1 MREEII
7 KIQYEEYHTVKYK
20 DSSPIDYTVPRTIP
34 TDSWLDDIFDNKRE
48 RPSDSSPSSKKPLF
62 LVDTIHS
69 KNEEVFV
76 ENYGNP
82 LAQVKKDYV
91 MAVVEK
97 DGDKISLKMFTGMK
111 MRTKGVKYFRVKKNV
126 DYITVNLKTGDVYT
140 GYLHNFQKKRK
151 ATKKINRNC
160 FFGDPLTLIKNKLRH
175 HLQLFGSEIND
186 KSVSLVVNEVVNKFI
201 DIIDGSR
208 YEGLNIDDRLFKFY
222 LDKRGI
228 KYPNNF
234 GSYKREL
241 IGPSIRKKLKKNGG
255 RLVDAFMEEKKLSGS
270 LLKKSLHECER
281 INLDLYCYAKKIFGI
296 DKLNQD
302 KGVVLQLLESIN
314 FVNSPQNGDLL
325 IELLSPCE
333 LDRYYQTFKEVFIY
347 GNIDT
352 YTLSDHVR
360 MYCELRRYGVDI
372 KWIADGSNK
381 EWFHQEHLDWTD
393 KLAYYRDGSYTRIYP
408 DVLHKLLSKDING
421 VGPMLLTTSEEYNE
435 ESSTQSNCVKS
446 YVSRP
451 ASIIVSLRNEEKER
465 ATIEY
470 QVKKFNDEVIIQR
483 VQSLGKRNTVL
494 DSKWDGILLSLDK
507 IMLSYIQDKNFD
519 LVKVIKENKM
529 GMRFESN
536 SMWNSWDSLVWEDKR
551 INQGYISLFD

>member
-7 KIQYEEYHTVKYK
+7 KIQCEEYHTVKYK
-20 DSSPIDYTVPRTIP
+20 DSSPIDYREQPINNEIGWWNDDTVNLSN
-34 TDSWLDDIFDNKRE
+34 D
-48 RPSDSSPSSKKPLF
+48 SKKHGTRPLF

-151 ATKKINRNC
+151 ATKQIRRNC
-160 FFGDPLTLIKNKLRH
+160 FIGDPLSLIKNKLRNN
-175 HLQLFGSEIND
+175 LQLFGVGIGD
-186 KSVSLVVNEVVNKFI
+186 KSVPTIVNEVINKFI
-201 DIIDGSR
+201 ELIDQGR
-208 YEGLNIDDRLFKFY
+208 YEGLGVDERLFKFY

-234 GSYKREL
+234 GTYKQHL

-255 RLVDAFMEEKKLSGS
+255 RLVDAFMEEQNLSGAI
-270 LLKKSLHECER
+270 LKKSLHECKN
-281 INLDLYCYAKKIFGI
+281 INLDVYSYAKKIFGV

-302 KGVVLQLLESIN
+302 KGVVLQLLDSIN
-314 FVNSPQNGDLL
+314 HVNSPQYGDSL
-325 IELLSPCE
+325 IELFCPSE

-360 MYCELRRYGVDI
+360 MYCDLRRYGVDI
-372 KWIADGSNK
+372 KWMADGSNK
-381 EWFHQEHLDWTD
+381 DVFHQEHLDWTD
-393 KLAYYRDGSYTRIYP
+393 KLAHYRDGVYTRIYP
-408 DVLHKLLSKDING
+408 EVLHQLLSKDING
-421 VGPMLLTTSEEYNE
+421 IKPVLLTTSKEYNE

-451 ASIIVSLRNEEKER
+451 A
-465 ATIEY
+465 
-470 QVKKFNDEVIIQR
+470 
-483 VQSLGKRNTVL
+483 
-494 DSKWDGILLSLDK
+494 
-507 IMLSYIQDKNFD
+507 
-519 LVKVIKENKM
+519 
-529 GMRFESN
+529 
-536 SMWNSWDSLVWEDKR
+536 
-551 INQGYISLFD
+551 

>member
-7 KIQYEEYHTVKYK
+7 KIQCEEYHTVKYK
-20 DSSPIDYTVPRTIP
+20 DSSPIDYREQPISNEIGWW
-34 TDSWLDDIFDNKRE
+34 DDDIRKVEDT
-48 RPSDSSPSSKKPLF
+48 SKKHGNRPLF

-97 DGDKISLKMFTGMK
+97 DGDKISLKMFTGSK

-160 FFGDPLTLIKNKLRH
+160 FIGDPLSLIKNKLRNN
-175 HLQLFGSEIND
+175 LQIFGTDIDD
-186 KSVSLVVNEVVNKFI
+186 KSVSTVVNDVVNKFI
-201 DIIDGSR
+201 ESIDQGR
-208 YEGLNIDDRLFKFY
+208 YEGLSVDDRLFKFY
-222 LDKRGI
+222 LDKRCI

-234 GSYKREL
+234 GTYKQHL
-241 IGPSIRKKLKKNGG
+241 IGSSIRKKLKKNGS
-255 RLVDAFMEEKKLSGS
+255 RLVDAFMDEKNLSGA

-281 INLDLYCYAKKIFGI
+281 INLDVYCYAKKVFGV

-302 KGVVLQLLESIN
+302 KGTVLGLLDAIN
-314 FVNSPQNGDLL
+314 HVNSPQNADSL
-325 IELLSPCE
+325 IELISPSE

-360 MYCELRRYGVDI
+360 MYCELRGFGVDV
-372 KWIADGSNK
+372 KWMADGSNK
-381 EWFHQEHLDWTD
+381 EAFHQEHLDWTD
-393 KLAYYRDGSYTRIYP
+393 KLTYYRDGSYTRIYP
-408 DVLHKLLSKDING
+408 DVLHQLLSKDIYG
-421 VGPMLLTTSEEYNE
+421 VKPVLLTTSKDYNE

-451 ASIIVSLRNEEKER
+451 TSIIISLRNNENER

-470 QVKKFNDEVIIQR
+470 QLRKIDEEVIINR
-483 VQSLGKRNTVL
+483 VQSLGKRNQPLSSDWGRV
-494 DSKWDGILLSLDK
+494 LLSLDK
-507 IMLSYIQDKNFD
+507 IMLSYIKDKNFD
-519 LVKVIKENKM
+519 VVKVIKENKM

-536 SMWNSWDSLVWEDKR
+536 SVWGDYNSLVWEDKR
-551 INQGYISLFD
+551 INQGFIGLFY

>member
-1 MREEII
+1 MKEEII
-7 KIQYEEYHTVKYK
+7 KIQCEEYHTVKYK
-20 DSSPIDYTVPRTIP
+20 DSSPIDYREQPISNEIGWWDDDTVKVEDT
-34 TDSWLDDIFDNKRE
+34 
-48 RPSDSSPSSKKPLF
+48 SKKHSNRPLF

-69 KNEEVFV
+69 KNEEMFV

-82 LAQVKKDYV
+82 LCLVRKEYV

-97 DGDKISLKMFTGMK
+97 DGDKISLKMFTGAK
-111 MRTKGVKYFRVKKNV
+111 IRNNGVKYFRVKKNV

-151 ATKKINRNC
+151 ATKQISRNC
-160 FFGDPLTLIKNKLRH
+160 FIGDPLSLIKNKLRNN
-175 HLQLFGSEIND
+175 LQVFGTTIND
-186 KSVSLVVNEVVNKFI
+186 KSVSNVVNEVVNKFI
-201 DIIDGSR
+201 ESIDQGS
-208 YEGLNIDDRLFKFY
+208 YEGLGIDERLFKFY

-234 GSYKREL
+234 SAYKQHL

-255 RLVDAFMEEKKLSGS
+255 RLVDAFMDEKNISGA
-270 LLKKSLHECER
+270 LLKKSLHECHI
-281 INLDLYCYAKKIFGI
+281 INLDVYSYAKKVFGV

-302 KGVVLQLLESIN
+302 KGAVLGLLESVTH
-314 FVNSPQNGDLL
+314 VNSPQTADLL
-325 IELLSPCE
+325 IELIGPSE

-347 GNIDT
+347 CNIDT

-360 MYCELRRYGVDI
+360 MYCELRRYGADI
-372 KWIADGSNK
+372 KWMADGSNK
-381 EWFHQEHLDWTD
+381 DVFHQEHLDWTD
-393 KLAYYRDGSYTRIYP
+393 KLAHYRDGVYTRIYP
-408 DVLHKLLSKDING
+408 EVLHQLLSKDING
-421 VGPMLLTTSEEYNE
+421 VKPVLLTTSKEYNE

-470 QVKKFNDEVIIQR
+470 QVKKFNDEVIILR
-483 VQSLGKRNTVL
+483 VQSLGKRNTKL
-494 DSKWDGILLSLDK
+494 SSDWDGVLFSLDK
-507 IMLSYIQDKNFD
+507 IMLSYIQNKNFE

-536 SMWNSWDSLVWEDKR
+536 SMWVDYYSLVWEDNR
-551 INQGYISLFD
+551 INQSFTGLFY

>member
-1 MREEII
+1 MKEEII
-7 KIQYEEYHTVKYK
+7 KIQCEEYHTVKYK
-20 DSSPIDYTVPRTIP
+20 DSSPIDYREQPISNEIGWWDDDTVKVEDT
-34 TDSWLDDIFDNKRE
+34 
-48 RPSDSSPSSKKPLF
+48 SKKHSNRPLF

-69 KNEEVFV
+69 KNEEMFV

-82 LAQVKKDYV
+82 LCLVRKEYV

-97 DGDKISLKMFTGMK
+97 DGDKISLKMFTGAK
-111 MRTKGVKYFRVKKNV
+111 IRNKGVKYFRVKKNV

-151 ATKKINRNC
+151 ATKQIRRNC
-160 FFGDPLTLIKNKLRH
+160 FIGDPLSLIKNKLRNN
-175 HLQLFGSEIND
+175 LQVFGTTIND
-186 KSVSLVVNEVVNKFI
+186 KSVSNVVNEVVNKFI
-201 DIIDGSR
+201 ESIDQGS
-208 YEGLNIDDRLFKFY
+208 YEGLGIDERLFKFY

-234 GSYKREL
+234 SAYKQHL

-255 RLVDAFMEEKKLSGS
+255 RLVDAFMDEKNISGA
-270 LLKKSLHECER
+270 LLKKSLHECHI
-281 INLDLYCYAKKIFGI
+281 INLDVYSYAKKVFGV

-302 KGVVLQLLESIN
+302 KGAVLGLLESVTH
-314 FVNSPQNGDLL
+314 VNSPQTADLL
-325 IELLSPCE
+325 IELIGPSE

-347 GNIDT
+347 CNIDT

-360 MYCELRRYGVDI
+360 MYCELRRYGADI
-372 KWIADGSNK
+372 KWMADGSNK
-381 EWFHQEHLDWTD
+381 DVFHQEHLDWTD
-393 KLAYYRDGSYTRIYP
+393 KLAHYRDGVYTRIYP
-408 DVLHKLLSKDING
+408 EVLHQLLSKDING
-421 VGPMLLTTSEEYNE
+421 VKPVLLTTSKEYNE

-470 QVKKFNDEVIIQR
+470 QVKKFNDEVIILR
-483 VQSLGKRNTVL
+483 VQSLGKRNTKL
-494 DSKWDGILLSLDK
+494 SSDWDGVLFSLDK
-507 IMLSYIQDKNFD
+507 IMLSYIQNKNFE

-536 SMWNSWDSLVWEDKR
+536 SMWVDYYSLVWEDNR
-551 INQGYISLFD
+551 INQSFTGLFY

>member
-1 MREEII
+1 MKEEII
-7 KIQYEEYHTVKYK
+7 KIQCEEYHTVKYK
-20 DSSPIDYTVPRTIP
+20 DSSPIDYREQPISNEIGWWDDDTVKVEDT
-34 TDSWLDDIFDNKRE
+34 
-48 RPSDSSPSSKKPLF
+48 SKKHSNRPLF

-69 KNEEVFV
+69 KNEEMFV

-82 LAQVKKDYV
+82 LCLVRKEYV

-97 DGDKISLKMFTGMK
+97 DGDKISLKMFTGAK
-111 MRTKGVKYFRVKKNV
+111 IRNKGVKYFRVKKNV

-151 ATKKINRNC
+151 ATKQIRRNC
-160 FFGDPLTLIKNKLRH
+160 FIGDPLSLIKNKLRNN
-175 HLQLFGSEIND
+175 LQVFGTTIND
-186 KSVSLVVNEVVNKFI
+186 KSVSNVVNEVVNKFI
-201 DIIDGSR
+201 ESIDQGS
-208 YEGLNIDDRLFKFY
+208 YEGLGIDERLFKFY

-234 GSYKREL
+234 SAYKQHL

-255 RLVDAFMEEKKLSGS
+255 RLVDAFMDEKNISGA
-270 LLKKSLHECER
+270 LLKKSLHECHI
-281 INLDLYCYAKKIFGI
+281 INLDVYSYAKKVFGV

-302 KGVVLQLLESIN
+302 KGAVLGLLESVTH
-314 FVNSPQNGDLL
+314 VNSPQTADLL
-325 IELLSPCE
+325 VELISPSE

-347 GNIDT
+347 CNIDT

-360 MYCELRRYGVDI
+360 MYCELRRYGADI
-372 KWIADGSNK
+372 KWMADGSNK
-381 EWFHQEHLDWTD
+381 DVFHQEHLDWTD
-393 KLAYYRDGSYTRIYP
+393 KLAHYRDGVYTRIYP
-408 DVLHKLLSKDING
+408 EVLHQLLSKDING
-421 VGPMLLTTSEEYNE
+421 VKPVLLTTSKEYNE

-470 QVKKFNDEVIIQR
+470 QVKKFNDEVIILR
-483 VQSLGKRNTVL
+483 VQSLGKRNTKL
-494 DSKWDGILLSLDK
+494 SSDWDGVLFSLDK
-507 IMLSYIQDKNFD
+507 IMLSYIQNKNFE

-536 SMWNSWDSLVWEDKR
+536 SMWVDYYSLVWEDNR
-551 INQGYISLFD
+551 INQSFTGLFY

>member
-7 KIQYEEYHTVKYK
+7 KIHCEEYHTVKYK
-20 DSSPIDYTVPRTIP
+20 DSSPIDYREPISTEKGWWDDDTVNIEDT
-34 TDSWLDDIFDNKRE
+34 
-48 RPSDSSPSSKKPLF
+48 SKKHGNRPLF

-82 LAQVKKDYV
+82 LSQVKKDYV

-151 ATKKINRNC
+151 ATKQIRRNC
-160 FFGDPLTLIKNKLRH
+160 FIGDPLTLIKNKLRNN
-175 HLQLFGSEIND
+175 LQLFGTTIND
-186 KSVSLVVNEVVNKFI
+186 KSVSTVVNEVVNKFI
-201 DIIDGSR
+201 ELIDQGR
-208 YEGLNIDDRLFKFY
+208 YEGLSVDDRLFKFY
-222 LDKRGI
+222 LDKRGV

-234 GSYKREL
+234 GTYKQHL
-241 IGPSIRKKLKKNGG
+241 IGPSIRKKLKKNGS
-255 RLVDAFMEEKKLSGS
+255 RLVDAFMDEKNLSGA

-281 INLDLYCYAKKIFGI
+281 INLDVYCYAKKVFGI

-302 KGVVLQLLESIN
+302 KGTVLGLLESIN
-314 FVNSPQNGDLL
+314 HVNSPQNADSL
-325 IELLSPCE
+325 IELISPSE

-360 MYCELRRYGVDI
+360 MYCELRGFGVDV
-372 KWIADGSNK
+372 KWMADGSNK
-381 EWFHQEHLDWTD
+381 EGFHQEHLDWTD
-393 KLAYYRDGSYTRIYP
+393 KLTHYRDGSYTRIYP
-408 DVLHKLLSKDING
+408 DVLHQLLSKDIYG
-421 VGPMLLTTSEEYNE
+421 VKPVLLTTSKDYNE

-451 ASIIVSLRNEEKER
+451 TSIIVSLRNDENER

-470 QVKKFNDEVIIQR
+470 QLRKIDEEVIINR
-483 VQSLGKRNTVL
+483 VQSLGKRNQPLSSDWGGV
-494 DSKWDGILLSLDK
+494 LLSLDK
-507 IMLSYIQDKNFD
+507 IMLSYIKDKNFD
-519 LVKVIKENKM
+519 VVKVIKENKM

-536 SMWNSWDSLVWEDKR
+536 SMWNSWGSLDWEDKR
-551 INQGYISLFD
+551 INQGFIGLFY

>member
-7 KIQYEEYHTVKYK
+7 KIQCEEYHTVKYK
-20 DSSPIDYTVPRTIP
+20 DSSPIDYREQPINNEIGWWDEDTVKVEDT
-34 TDSWLDDIFDNKRE
+34 
-48 RPSDSSPSSKKPLF
+48 SKKHGNRPLF

-69 KNEEVFV
+69 KNEEMFV

-82 LAQVKKDYV
+82 LCQIRKEYV

-97 DGDKISLKMFTGMK
+97 DGDKISLKMFTGAK
-111 MRTKGVKYFRVKKNV
+111 IRNKGVKYFRVKKNV

-160 FFGDPLTLIKNKLRH
+160 FIGDPLSLMKNKLRNN
-175 HLQLFGSEIND
+175 LQLFGTTIND
-186 KSVSLVVNEVVNKFI
+186 KTISTIVNEVVNKFI
-201 DIIDGSR
+201 ESIDQGR
-208 YEGLNIDDRLFKFY
+208 YEGLGIDERLFKFY
-222 LDKRGI
+222 LDKREI

-234 GSYKREL
+234 GTYKQHL
-241 IGPSIRKKLKKNGG
+241 IGPSIRKKLKKNGN
-255 RLVDAFMEEKKLSGS
+255 RLVDAFMEEQKLSGAI
-270 LLKKSLHECER
+270 LKKSLHECQK
-281 INLDLYCYAKKIFGI
+281 INLDVYCYAKKIFGV

-302 KGVVLQLLESIN
+302 KGVVLALLESIN
-314 FVNSPQNGDLL
+314 HVNSPDYGDSL
-325 IELLSPCE
+325 IELFCPSE

-360 MYCELRRYGVDI
+360 MYCELRGFGADV
-372 KWIADGSNK
+372 KWMSDGSNK
-381 EWFHQEHLDWTD
+381 EMFHQEHLDWTD
-393 KLAYYRDGSYTRIYP
+393 KIAHYRDGSYTRIYP
-408 DVLHKLLSKDING
+408 DILHKLLSKDING
-421 VGPMLLTTSEEYNE
+421 VKPVLLTTSQEYNE

-451 ASIIVSLRNEEKER
+451 SSIIVSLRNEEKER

-470 QVKKFNDEVIIQR
+470 QVKNFNDEVIILR
-483 VQSLGKRNTVL
+483 IQSLGKRNTAL
-494 DSKWDGILLSLDK
+494 ESKWDSILLSLDK
-507 IMLSYIQDKNFD
+507 IMLSYTQDKNFD

-536 SMWNSWDSLVWEDKR
+536 SVWGDYNTLVWENNK
-551 INQGYISLFD
+551 INQSIGGLFW

>member
-7 KIQYEEYHTVKYK
+7 KIQCEEYHTVKYK
-20 DSSPIDYTVPRTIP
+20 DSSPIDYREQPISNEIGWWDDDTVKVEDT
-34 TDSWLDDIFDNKRE
+34 
-48 RPSDSSPSSKKPLF
+48 SKKHSNRPLF

-69 KNEEVFV
+69 KNEEMFV

-82 LAQVKKDYV
+82 LCLVRKEYV

-97 DGDKISLKMFTGMK
+97 DGDKISLKMFTGAK
-111 MRTKGVKYFRVKKNV
+111 IRNNGVKYFRVKKNV

-151 ATKKINRNC
+151 ATKQIRRNC
-160 FFGDPLTLIKNKLRH
+160 FIGDPLSLIKNKLRNN
-175 HLQLFGSEIND
+175 LQVFGTTIND
-186 KSVSLVVNEVVNKFI
+186 KSVSNVVNEVVNKFI
-201 DIIDGSR
+201 ESIDQGSD
-208 YEGLNIDDRLFKFY
+208 EGLGIDERLYKFY

-234 GSYKREL
+234 SAYKQHL

-255 RLVDAFMEEKKLSGS
+255 RLVDAFMDEKNISGA
-270 LLKKSLHECER
+270 LLKKSLHECHI
-281 INLDLYCYAKKIFGI
+281 INLDVYSYAKKVFGV

-302 KGVVLQLLESIN
+302 KGAVLGLLESVTH
-314 FVNSPQNGDLL
+314 VNSPQTADLL
-325 IELLSPCE
+325 IELIGPSE

-347 GNIDT
+347 CNIDT

-360 MYCELRRYGVDI
+360 MYCELRRYGADI
-372 KWIADGSNK
+372 KWMADGSNK
-381 EWFHQEHLDWTD
+381 DVFHQEHLDWTD
-393 KLAYYRDGSYTRIYP
+393 KLAHYRDGVYTRIYP
-408 DVLHKLLSKDING
+408 EVLHQLLSKDING
-421 VGPMLLTTSEEYNE
+421 VKPVLLTTSKEYNE

-470 QVKKFNDEVIIQR
+470 QVKKFNDEVIILR
-483 VQSLGKRNTVL
+483 VQSLGKRNTKL
-494 DSKWDGILLSLDK
+494 SSDWDGVLFSLDK
-507 IMLSYIQDKNFD
+507 IMLSYIQNKNFE

-536 SMWNSWDSLVWEDKR
+536 SMWVDYYSLVWEDNR
-551 INQGYISLFD
+551 INQSFTGLFY

>member
-7 KIQYEEYHTVKYK
+7 KIQCEEYHTVKYK
-20 DSSPIDYTVPRTIP
+20 DSSPIDYREQPISNEIGWW
-34 TDSWLDDIFDNKRE
+34 DDDIRKVEDT
-48 RPSDSSPSSKKPLF
+48 SKKHGNRPLF

-82 LAQVKKDYV
+82 LAQVNKDYV

-97 DGDKISLKMFTGMK
+97 DGDKISLKMFTGSK

-160 FFGDPLTLIKNKLRH
+160 FIGDPLSLIKNKLRNN
-175 HLQLFGSEIND
+175 LQIFGTDIDD
-186 KSVSLVVNEVVNKFI
+186 KSVSTVVNDVVNKFI
-201 DIIDGSR
+201 ESIDQGR
-208 YEGLNIDDRLFKFY
+208 YEGLSVDDRLFKFY
-222 LDKRGI
+222 LDKRRI

-234 GSYKREL
+234 SAYKQHL

-255 RLVDAFMEEKKLSGS
+255 RLVDAFMDEKNISGA
-270 LLKKSLHECER
+270 LLKKSLHECEK
-281 INLDLYCYAKKIFGI
+281 INLDVYFYAKKVFGI

-302 KGVVLQLLESIN
+302 KGTVLGLLESVTH
-314 FVNSPQNGDLL
+314 VNSPQAADLL
-325 IELLSPCE
+325 IELISPSE

-347 GNIDT
+347 CNIDT

-372 KWIADGSNK
+372 KWMADGSNK
-381 EWFHQEHLDWTD
+381 DVFHQEHLDWTD
-393 KLAYYRDGSYTRIYP
+393 KLAHYRDGVYTRIYP
-408 DVLHKLLSKDING
+408 EVLHQLLSKDING
-421 VGPMLLTTSEEYNE
+421 VKPVLLTTSKEYNE

-451 ASIIVSLRNEEKER
+451 ASIIISLRNEEKER

-470 QVKKFNDEVIIQR
+470 QVRKINDEVIIQR
-483 VQSLGKRNTVL
+483 VQSLGKRNTGL
-494 DSKWDGILLSLDK
+494 KSEWDDVLLSLDK
-507 IMLSYIQDKNFD
+507 IMLYYIQDKNFD
-519 LVKVIKENKM
+519 FVKVIKENKM

-536 SMWNSWDSLVWEDKR
+536 SMWNSWGSLDWEDNR
-551 INQGYISLFD
+551 INQGFIGLFY

>member
-7 KIQYEEYHTVKYK
+7 KIQCEEYHTVKYK
-20 DSSPIDYTVPRTIP
+20 DSSPIDYREQPISNEIGWWDDDTVKVEDT
-34 TDSWLDDIFDNKRE
+34 
-48 RPSDSSPSSKKPLF
+48 SKKHSNRPLF

-69 KNEEVFV
+69 KNEEMFV

-82 LAQVKKDYV
+82 LCLVRKEYV

-97 DGDKISLKMFTGMK
+97 DGDKISLKMFTGAK
-111 MRTKGVKYFRVKKNV
+111 IRNKGVKYFRVKKNV

-151 ATKKINRNC
+151 ATKQIRRNC
-160 FFGDPLTLIKNKLRH
+160 FIGDPLSLIKNKLRNN
-175 HLQLFGSEIND
+175 LQVFGTTIND
-186 KSVSLVVNEVVNKFI
+186 KSVSNVVNEVVNKFI
-201 DIIDGSR
+201 ESIDQGS
-208 YEGLNIDDRLFKFY
+208 YEGLGIDERLFKFY

-234 GSYKREL
+234 SAYKQHL

-255 RLVDAFMEEKKLSGS
+255 RLVDAFMDEKNISGA
-270 LLKKSLHECER
+270 LLKKSLHECHI
-281 INLDLYCYAKKIFGI
+281 INLDVYSYAKKVFGV

-302 KGVVLQLLESIN
+302 KGAVLGLLESVTH
-314 FVNSPQNGDLL
+314 VNSPQTADLL
-325 IELLSPCE
+325 IELIGPSE

-347 GNIDT
+347 CNIDT

-360 MYCELRRYGVDI
+360 MYCELRRYGADI
-372 KWIADGSNK
+372 KWMADGSNK
-381 EWFHQEHLDWTD
+381 DVFHQEHLDWTD
-393 KLAYYRDGSYTRIYP
+393 KLAHYRDGVYTRIYP
-408 DVLHKLLSKDING
+408 EVLHQLLSKDING
-421 VGPMLLTTSEEYNE
+421 VKPVLLTTSKEYNE

-470 QVKKFNDEVIIQR
+470 QVKKFNDEVIILR
-483 VQSLGKRNTVL
+483 VQSLGKRNTKL
-494 DSKWDGILLSLDK
+494 SSDWDGVLFSLDK
-507 IMLSYIQDKNFD
+507 IMLSYIQNKNFE

-536 SMWNSWDSLVWEDKR
+536 SMWVDYYSLVWEDNR
-551 INQGYISLFD
+551 INQSFTGLFY

>member
-1 MREEII
+1 MKEEII
-7 KIQYEEYHTVKYK
+7 KIQCEEYHTVKYK
-20 DSSPIDYTVPRTIP
+20 DSSPIDYREQPISNEIGWWDDDTVKVEDT
-34 TDSWLDDIFDNKRE
+34 
-48 RPSDSSPSSKKPLF
+48 SKKHSNRPLF

-69 KNEEVFV
+69 KNEEMFV

-82 LAQVKKDYV
+82 LCLVRKEYV

-97 DGDKISLKMFTGMK
+97 DGDKISLKMFTGAK
-111 MRTKGVKYFRVKKNV
+111 IRNKGVKYFRVKKNV

-151 ATKKINRNC
+151 ATKQIRRNC
-160 FFGDPLTLIKNKLRH
+160 FIGDPLSLIKNKLRNN
-175 HLQLFGSEIND
+175 LQVFGTTIND
-186 KSVSLVVNEVVNKFI
+186 KSVSNVVNEVVNKFI
-201 DIIDGSR
+201 ESIDQGS
-208 YEGLNIDDRLFKFY
+208 YEGLGIDERLFKFY

-234 GSYKREL
+234 SAYKQHL

-255 RLVDAFMEEKKLSGS
+255 RLVDAFMDEKNISGA
-270 LLKKSLHECER
+270 LLKKSLHECHI
-281 INLDLYCYAKKIFGI
+281 INLDVYSYAKKVFGV

-302 KGVVLQLLESIN
+302 KGAVLGLLESVTH
-314 FVNSPQNGDLL
+314 VNSPQTADLL
-325 IELLSPCE
+325 IELIGPSE

-347 GNIDT
+347 CNIDT

-372 KWIADGSNK
+372 KWMADGSNK
-381 EWFHQEHLDWTD
+381 DVFHQEHLDWTD
-393 KLAYYRDGSYTRIYP
+393 KLAHYRDGVYTRIYP
-408 DVLHKLLSKDING
+408 EVLHQLLSKDING
-421 VGPMLLTTSEEYNE
+421 VKPVLLTTSKEYNE

-470 QVKKFNDEVIIQR
+470 QVKKFNDEVIILR
-483 VQSLGKRNTVL
+483 VQSLGKRNTKL
-494 DSKWDGILLSLDK
+494 SSDWDGVLFSLDK
-507 IMLSYIQDKNFD
+507 IMLSYIQNKNFE

-536 SMWNSWDSLVWEDKR
+536 SMWVDYYSLVWEDNR
-551 INQGYISLFD
+551 INQSFTGLFY

>member
-7 KIQYEEYHTVKYK
+7 KIHCEEYHTVKYK
-20 DSSPIDYTVPRTIP
+20 DSSPIDYREQPINNEIGWWDDDTVKVE
-34 TDSWLDDIFDNKRE
+34 DI
-48 RPSDSSPSSKKPLF
+48 SKKHGTRPLF

-82 LAQVKKDYV
+82 LSQVKKDYV

-97 DGDKISLKMFTGMK
+97 DGDKISLKMFTGTK

-151 ATKKINRNC
+151 ATKQIRRNC
-160 FFGDPLTLIKNKLRH
+160 FIGDPLSLIKNKLRNN
-175 HLQLFGSEIND
+175 LQLFGATIND
-186 KSVSLVVNEVVNKFI
+186 KSISTIVNEVVNKFI
-201 DIIDGSR
+201 ELVDQGS
-208 YEGLNIDDRLFKFY
+208 YEGLGIDERLFKFY

-234 GSYKREL
+234 GTYKQHL
-241 IGPSIRKKLKKNGG
+241 IGPSIRKKLKKNGS
-255 RLVDAFMEEKKLSGS
+255 RLVDAFMEEQNLSGA
-270 LLKKSLHECER
+270 LLKKSLHECKN
-281 INLDLYCYAKKIFGI
+281 INLDVYSYAKKVFGI

-302 KGVVLQLLESIN
+302 KGVVLGLLESVTH
-314 FVNSPQNGDLL
+314 VNSPQTADSL
-325 IELLSPCE
+325 IEFISPSE

-372 KWIADGSNK
+372 KWMADGSNK
-381 EWFHQEHLDWTD
+381 DVFHQEHLDWTD
-393 KLAYYRDGSYTRIYP
+393 KLAHYRDGVYTRIYP
-408 DVLHKLLSKDING
+408 EVLHQLLSKDING
-421 VGPMLLTTSEEYNE
+421 VKPVLLTTSKEYNE

-451 ASIIVSLRNEEKER
+451 ASIIISLRNNKNER

-470 QVKKFNDEVIIQR
+470 QVKKVNDEVVIQR

-494 DSKWDGILLSLDK
+494 ESKWDNVLLSLDK
-507 IMLSYIQDKNFD
+507 IMLSYIKDKNFD
-519 LVKVIKENKM
+519 FVKVIKENKM

-536 SMWNSWDSLVWEDKR
+536 SVWGDYNSLVWEDKR
-551 INQGYISLFD
+551 INQGGFVGLFY

>member
-7 KIQYEEYHTVKYK
+7 KIHCEEYNTIKFK
-20 DSSPIDYTVPRTIP
+20 DSSPIDYREQPI
-34 TDSWLDDIFDNKRE
+34 SNEIGWWDDDTSKVE
-48 RPSDSSPSSKKPLF
+48 DTSKKHGNSPLF
-62 LVDTIHS
+62 LIDTIHS

-76 ENYGNP
+76 KNYGNP
-82 LAQVKKDYV
+82 LCQVRKEYV

-97 DGDKISLKMFTGMK
+97 DGDKISLKMFTGSK
-111 MRTKGVKYFRVKKNV
+111 MRNKGVKYFRVKKNV

-160 FFGDPLTLIKNKLRH
+160 FIGDPLNLMKNKLRNN
-175 HLQLFGSEIND
+175 LQLFGSTING
-186 KSVSLVVNEVVNKFI
+186 KPVPTVVNEVVNKFI
-201 DIIDGSR
+201 ELIDQER
-208 YEGLNIDDRLFKFY
+208 YEGLNIDERLFKFY

-234 GSYKREL
+234 GIYNQHL
-241 IGPSIRKKLKKNGG
+241 IGTSIRKKLKKNGG
-255 RLVDAFMEEKKLSGS
+255 RLVDAFMNEKNLSGA

-281 INLDLYCYAKKIFGI
+281 INLDVYCYAKKVFGV

-302 KGVVLQLLESIN
+302 KGTVLGLLESIN
-314 FVNSPQNGDLL
+314 HVNSPQNSDLL
-325 IELLSPCE
+325 IELISPSE

-360 MYCELRRYGVDI
+360 MYCELRGFGVDV
-372 KWIADGSNK
+372 KWMADGSNK
-381 EWFHQEHLDWTD
+381 DAFHQEHLDWTD
-393 KLAYYRDGSYTRIYP
+393 KIAHYRDGSYTRIYP
-408 DVLHKLLSKDING
+408 DVLHQLLSKDIYG
-421 VGPMLLTTSEEYNE
+421 VKPVLLTTSKEYNE

-451 ASIIVSLRNEEKER
+451 TSIIVSLRNNENER

-470 QVKKFNDEVIIQR
+470 QLRKIDEEVIINR
-483 VQSLGKRNTVL
+483 VQSLGKRNQPLSSDWGGV
-494 DSKWDGILLSLDK
+494 LLSLDK
-507 IMLSYIQDKNFD
+507 IMLSYIKDKNFD
-519 LVKVIKENKM
+519 VVKVIKENKM

-536 SMWNSWDSLVWEDKR
+536 SVWGDYNTLVWENNK
-551 INQGYISLFD
+551 INQSIGGLFW

>member
-7 KIQYEEYHTVKYK
+7 KIHCEEYHTVKYK
-20 DSSPIDYTVPRTIP
+20 DSSPIDYREQPI
-34 TDSWLDDIFDNKRE
+34 SNEIGWWDDDTRKVE
-48 RPSDSSPSSKKPLF
+48 DTSKKHGSRPLF

-82 LAQVKKDYV
+82 LSQVKKDYV

-140 GYLHNFQKKRK
+140 GYLHNFQKKRN

-175 HLQLFGSEIND
+175 HLQLFGNEIND

-241 IGPSIRKKLKKNGG
+241 IGASIRKKLKKNGG
-255 RLVDAFMEEKKLSGS
+255 RLVDAFMEEKKLSGA

-325 IELLSPCE
+325 IELLSPSE

-372 KWIADGSNK
+372 KWMADGSNK

-393 KLAYYRDGSYTRIYP
+393 KLAHYREGSYTRIYP
-408 DVLHKLLSKDING
+408 DVLHKLLSKDIYDIKP
-421 VGPMLLTTSEEYNE
+421 VLLTTSKEYNE

-446 YVSRP
+446 YVSKP
-451 ASIIVSLRNEEKER
+451 SSIIVSLRNNENER

-470 QVKKFNDEVIIQR
+470 QLRKINDMVIINR
-483 VQSLGKRNTVL
+483 VQSLGKRNQPLSSDWNKV
-494 DSKWDGILLSLDK
+494 LLSLDK
-507 IMLSYIQDKNFD
+507 IMLCYVQDKNID

-536 SMWNSWDSLVWEDKR
+536 SVCGEYNTLVWEDKR
-551 INQGYISLFD
+551 INQGFVSLFD

>member
-1 MREEII
+1 MKEEII
-7 KIQYEEYHTVKYK
+7 KIQCEEYHTVKYK
-20 DSSPIDYTVPRTIP
+20 DSSPIDYREQPISNEIGWWDDDTVKVEDT
-34 TDSWLDDIFDNKRE
+34 
-48 RPSDSSPSSKKPLF
+48 SKKHSNRPLF

-69 KNEEVFV
+69 KNEEMFV

-82 LAQVKKDYV
+82 LCQVRKEYV

-97 DGDKISLKMFTGMK
+97 DGDKISLKMFTGAK
-111 MRTKGVKYFRVKKNV
+111 IRNKGVKYFRVKKNV

-151 ATKKINRNC
+151 ATKQIRRNC
-160 FFGDPLTLIKNKLRH
+160 FIGDPLSLIKNKLRNN
-175 HLQLFGSEIND
+175 LQVFGTTIND
-186 KSVSLVVNEVVNKFI
+186 KSVSNVVNEVVNKFI
-201 DIIDGSR
+201 ESIDQGS
-208 YEGLNIDDRLFKFY
+208 YEGLGIDERLFKFY

-234 GSYKREL
+234 SAYKQHL

-255 RLVDAFMEEKKLSGS
+255 RLVDAFMDEKNISGA
-270 LLKKSLHECER
+270 LLKKSLHECHI
-281 INLDLYCYAKKIFGI
+281 INLDVYSYAKKVFGV

-302 KGVVLQLLESIN
+302 KGAVLGLLESVTH
-314 FVNSPQNGDLL
+314 VNSPQTADLL
-325 IELLSPCE
+325 IELIGPSE

-347 GNIDT
+347 CNIDT

-360 MYCELRRYGVDI
+360 MYCELRRYGADI
-372 KWIADGSNK
+372 KWMADGSNK
-381 EWFHQEHLDWTD
+381 DVFHQEHLDWTD
-393 KLAYYRDGSYTRIYP
+393 KLAHYRDGVYTRIYP
-408 DVLHKLLSKDING
+408 EVLHQLLSKDING
-421 VGPMLLTTSEEYNE
+421 VKPVLLTTSKEYNE

-470 QVKKFNDEVIIQR
+470 QVKKFNDEVIILR
-483 VQSLGKRNTVL
+483 VQSLGKRNTKL
-494 DSKWDGILLSLDK
+494 SSDWDGVLFSLDK
-507 IMLSYIQDKNFD
+507 IMLSYIQNKNFE

-536 SMWNSWDSLVWEDKR
+536 SMWVDYYSLVWEDNR
-551 INQGYISLFD
+551 INQSFTGLFY

>member
-7 KIQYEEYHTVKYK
+7 KIQCEEYHTVKYK
-20 DSSPIDYTVPRTIP
+20 DSSPIDYREQPI
-34 TDSWLDDIFDNKRE
+34 SNEIGWWDDDTSKVE
-48 RPSDSSPSSKKPLF
+48 DTSKKHGNRPLF

-97 DGDKISLKMFTGMK
+97 DGDKISLKMFTGSK

-160 FFGDPLTLIKNKLRH
+160 FIGDPLSLIKNKLRNN
-175 HLQLFGSEIND
+175 LQIFGTDIND
-186 KSVSLVVNEVVNKFI
+186 KSVSTVVNDVVNKFI
-201 DIIDGSR
+201 ELIDQGR
-208 YEGLNIDDRLFKFY
+208 YEGLSVDDRLFKFY

-234 GSYKREL
+234 GTYKQHL
-241 IGPSIRKKLKKNGG
+241 IGPSIRKKLKKNGS
-255 RLVDAFMEEKKLSGS
+255 RLVDAFMDEKNLSGA

-281 INLDLYCYAKKIFGI
+281 INLDVYCYAKKVFGV

-302 KGVVLQLLESIN
+302 KGTVLGLLDAIN
-314 FVNSPQNGDLL
+314 HVNSPQNADSL
-325 IELLSPCE
+325 IELISPSE

-360 MYCELRRYGVDI
+360 MYCELRGFGVDV
-372 KWIADGSNK
+372 KWMADGSNK
-381 EWFHQEHLDWTD
+381 ETFHQEHLDWTD
-393 KLAYYRDGSYTRIYP
+393 KLTYYRDGSYTRIYP
-408 DVLHKLLSKDING
+408 DVLHQLLSKDIYG
-421 VGPMLLTTSEEYNE
+421 VKPVLLTTSKDYNE

-451 ASIIVSLRNEEKER
+451 TSIIVSLRNNENER

-470 QVKKFNDEVIIQR
+470 QLRKIDEEVIINR
-483 VQSLGKRNTVL
+483 VQSLGKRNQPLSSDWGGV
-494 DSKWDGILLSLDK
+494 LLSLDK
-507 IMLSYIQDKNFD
+507 IMLSYIKDKNFD
-519 LVKVIKENKM
+519 VVKVIKENKM

-536 SMWNSWDSLVWEDKR
+536 SMWNSWGSLDWEDKR
-551 INQGYISLFD
+551 INQGFIGLFY

>member
-1 MREEII
+1 
-7 KIQYEEYHTVKYK
+7 
-20 DSSPIDYTVPRTIP
+20 
-34 TDSWLDDIFDNKRE
+34 
-48 RPSDSSPSSKKPLF
+48 
-62 LVDTIHS
+62 
-69 KNEEVFV
+69 
-76 ENYGNP
+76 
-82 LAQVKKDYV
+82 

-151 ATKKINRNC
+151 ATKQISRNC
-160 FFGDPLTLIKNKLRH
+160 FIGDPLSLIKNKLRNN
-175 HLQLFGSEIND
+175 LQVFGTTIND
-186 KSVSLVVNEVVNKFI
+186 KSVSTVVNEVVNKFI
-201 DIIDGSR
+201 ESIDQGS
-208 YEGLNIDDRLFKFY
+208 YEGLGIDERLFKFY

-234 GSYKREL
+234 SAYKQHL

-255 RLVDAFMEEKKLSGS
+255 RLVDAFMDEKNISGA
-270 LLKKSLHECER
+270 LLKKSLHECEK
-281 INLDLYCYAKKIFGI
+281 INLDVYFYAKKVFGI

-302 KGVVLQLLESIN
+302 KGAVLGLLESVTH
-314 FVNSPQNGDLL
+314 VNSPQTADLL
-325 IELLSPCE
+325 IELISPSE

-347 GNIDT
+347 CNIDT

-360 MYCELRRYGVDI
+360 MYCELRRYGADI
-372 KWIADGSNK
+372 KWMADGSNK
-381 EWFHQEHLDWTD
+381 DVFHQEHLDWTD
-393 KLAYYRDGSYTRIYP
+393 KLAHYRDGVYTRIYP
-408 DVLHKLLSKDING
+408 EVLHQLLSKDING
-421 VGPMLLTTSEEYNE
+421 VKPVLLTTSKEYNE

-451 ASIIVSLRNEEKER
+451 TSIIVSLRNDENER

-470 QVKKFNDEVIIQR
+470 QLRKINDEVIIQR
-483 VQSLGKRNTVL
+483 VQSLGKRNTKL
-494 DSKWDGILLSLDK
+494 SSDWDGVLFSLDK
-507 IMLSYIQDKNFD
+507 IMLSYIQNKNFK

-536 SMWNSWDSLVWEDKR
+536 SVWGDYNSLVWEDNR
-551 INQGYISLFD
+551 INQSFTGLFY

>member
-7 KIQYEEYHTVKYK
+7 KIQCEEYHTVKYK
-20 DSSPIDYTVPRTIP
+20 DSSPIDYREPISTEKGWWDDDTVKVEDT
-34 TDSWLDDIFDNKRE
+34 
-48 RPSDSSPSSKKPLF
+48 SKKHGSRPLF
-62 LVDTIHS
+62 IVDTIHS

-82 LAQVKKDYV
+82 LCQVRKEYV

-97 DGDKISLKMFTGMK
+97 DGDKISLKMFTGSK

-160 FFGDPLTLIKNKLRH
+160 FIGDPLSLIKNKLRNN
-175 HLQLFGSEIND
+175 LQIFGTDIDD
-186 KSVSLVVNEVVNKFI
+186 KSVSTVVNDVVNKFI
-201 DIIDGSR
+201 ESIDQGR
-208 YEGLNIDDRLFKFY
+208 YEGLSVDDRLFKFY

-234 GSYKREL
+234 GTYKQHL
-241 IGPSIRKKLKKNGG
+241 IGPSIRKKLKKNGS
-255 RLVDAFMEEKKLSGS
+255 RLVDAFMDEKNLSGA

-281 INLDLYCYAKKIFGI
+281 INLDVYCYAKKVFGV

-302 KGVVLQLLESIN
+302 KGTVLGLLDAIN
-314 FVNSPQNGDLL
+314 HVNSPQNADSL
-325 IELLSPCE
+325 IELISPSE

-360 MYCELRRYGVDI
+360 MYCELRGFGVDV
-372 KWIADGSNK
+372 KWMADGSNK
-381 EWFHQEHLDWTD
+381 EAFHQEHLDWTD
-393 KLAYYRDGSYTRIYP
+393 KLTYYRDGSYTRIYP
-408 DVLHKLLSKDING
+408 DVLHQLLSKDIYG
-421 VGPMLLTTSEEYNE
+421 VKPVLLTTSKDYNE

-451 ASIIVSLRNEEKER
+451 TSIIVSLRNNENER

-470 QVKKFNDEVIIQR
+470 QLRKIDEEVIINR
-483 VQSLGKRNTVL
+483 VQSLGKRNQPLSSDWGRV
-494 DSKWDGILLSLDK
+494 LLSLDK
-507 IMLSYIQDKNFD
+507 IMLSYIKDKNFD
-519 LVKVIKENKM
+519 VVKVIKENKM

-536 SMWNSWDSLVWEDKR
+536 SVWGDYNSLVWEDKR
-551 INQGYISLFD
+551 INQGFIGLFY

>member
-7 KIQYEEYHTVKYK
+7 KIHCEEYHTVKYK
-20 DSSPIDYTVPRTIP
+20 DSNPIDYREQPINNEIGWWDDDTVKVEDT
-34 TDSWLDDIFDNKRE
+34 
-48 RPSDSSPSSKKPLF
+48 SKKHGTRPLF

-82 LAQVKKDYV
+82 LSQVKKDYV

-97 DGDKISLKMFTGMK
+97 DGDKISLKMFTGTK

-151 ATKKINRNC
+151 ATKQIRRNC
-160 FFGDPLTLIKNKLRH
+160 FIGDPLTLIKNKLRNN
-175 HLQLFGSEIND
+175 LQLFGTTIND
-186 KSVSLVVNEVVNKFI
+186 KSVSTVVNEVVNKFI
-201 DIIDGSR
+201 ELIDQGR
-208 YEGLNIDDRLFKFY
+208 YEGLSVDDRLFKFY
-222 LDKRGI
+222 LDKRGV

-234 GSYKREL
+234 GTYKQHL
-241 IGPSIRKKLKKNGG
+241 IGPSIRKKLKKNGN
-255 RLVDAFMEEKKLSGS
+255 RLVDAFMDEKNLSGA

-281 INLDLYCYAKKIFGI
+281 INLDVYCYAKKVFGI

-302 KGVVLQLLESIN
+302 KGTVLGLLESIN
-314 FVNSPQNGDLL
+314 HVNSPQNADSL
-325 IELLSPCE
+325 IELISPSE

-360 MYCELRRYGVDI
+360 MYCELRGFGVDV
-372 KWIADGSNK
+372 KWMADGSNK
-381 EWFHQEHLDWTD
+381 EGFHQEHLDWTD
-393 KLAYYRDGSYTRIYP
+393 KLTHYRDGSYTRIYP
-408 DVLHKLLSKDING
+408 DVLHQLLSKDIYG
-421 VGPMLLTTSEEYNE
+421 VKPVLLTTSKDYNE

-451 ASIIVSLRNEEKER
+451 TSIIVSLRNDENER

-470 QVKKFNDEVIIQR
+470 QLRKIDEEVIINR
-483 VQSLGKRNTVL
+483 VQSLGKRNQPLSSDWGGV
-494 DSKWDGILLSLDK
+494 LLSLDK
-507 IMLSYIQDKNFD
+507 IMLSYIKDKNFD
-519 LVKVIKENKM
+519 VVKVIKENKM

-536 SMWNSWDSLVWEDKR
+536 SMWNSWGSLDWEDKR
-551 INQGYISLFD
+551 INQGFIGLFY

>member
-7 KIQYEEYHTVKYK
+7 KIQCEEYHTVKYK
-20 DSSPIDYTVPRTIP
+20 DSSPIDYREPISTEKGWWDDDTVKVEDT
-34 TDSWLDDIFDNKRE
+34 
-48 RPSDSSPSSKKPLF
+48 SKKHGTRPLF

-151 ATKKINRNC
+151 ATKQISRNC
-160 FFGDPLTLIKNKLRH
+160 FIGDPLSLIKNKLRNN
-175 HLQLFGSEIND
+175 LQVFGTTIND
-186 KSVSLVVNEVVNKFI
+186 KSVSTVVNEVVNKFI
-201 DIIDGSR
+201 ESIDQGS
-208 YEGLNIDDRLFKFY
+208 YEGLGIDERLFKFY

-234 GSYKREL
+234 SAYKQHL

-255 RLVDAFMEEKKLSGS
+255 RLVDAFMDEKNISGA
-270 LLKKSLHECER
+270 LLKKSLHECEK
-281 INLDLYCYAKKIFGI
+281 INLDVYFYAKKVFGI

-302 KGVVLQLLESIN
+302 KGAVLGLLESVTH
-314 FVNSPQNGDLL
+314 VNSPQTADLL
-325 IELLSPCE
+325 IELISPSE

-347 GNIDT
+347 CNIDT

-360 MYCELRRYGVDI
+360 MYCELRRYGADI
-372 KWIADGSNK
+372 KWMADGSNK
-381 EWFHQEHLDWTD
+381 DVFHQEHLDWTD
-393 KLAYYRDGSYTRIYP
+393 KLAHY
-408 DVLHKLLSKDING
+408 LNG
-421 VGPMLLTTSEEYNE
+421 VKPVLLTTSKEYNE

-451 ASIIVSLRNEEKER
+451 TSIIVSLRNDENER

-470 QVKKFNDEVIIQR
+470 QLRKINDEVIIQR
-483 VQSLGKRNTVL
+483 VQSLGKRNTKL
-494 DSKWDGILLSLDK
+494 SSDWDGVLFSLDK
-507 IMLSYIQDKNFD
+507 IMLSYIQNKNFK

-536 SMWNSWDSLVWEDKR
+536 SVWGDYNSLVWEDNR
-551 INQGYISLFD
+551 INQSFTGLFY

>member
-7 KIQYEEYHTVKYK
+7 KIQCEEYHTVKYK
-20 DSSPIDYTVPRTIP
+20 DSSPIDYRGPIGTQGEKGWWDDDTVKVE
-34 TDSWLDDIFDNKRE
+34 DI
-48 RPSDSSPSSKKPLF
+48 SKKHGSRPLF
-62 LVDTIHS
+62 IVDTIHS

-82 LAQVKKDYV
+82 LSQVKKDYV

-151 ATKKINRNC
+151 ATKQIRRNC
-160 FFGDPLTLIKNKLRH
+160 FIGDPLTLIKNKLRNN
-175 HLQLFGSEIND
+175 LQLFGTTIND
-186 KSVSLVVNEVVNKFI
+186 KSVSTVVNEVVNKFI
-201 DIIDGSR
+201 ELIDQGR
-208 YEGLNIDDRLFKFY
+208 YEGLSVDDRLFKFY
-222 LDKRGI
+222 LDKRGV

-234 GSYKREL
+234 GTYKQHL
-241 IGPSIRKKLKKNGG
+241 IGPSIRKKLKKNGS
-255 RLVDAFMEEKKLSGS
+255 RLVDAFMDEKNLSGA

-281 INLDLYCYAKKIFGI
+281 INLDVYCYAKKVFGI

-302 KGVVLQLLESIN
+302 KGTVLGLLESIN
-314 FVNSPQNGDLL
+314 HVNSPQNADSL
-325 IELLSPCE
+325 IELISPSE

-360 MYCELRRYGVDI
+360 MYCELRGFGVDV
-372 KWIADGSNK
+372 KWMADGSNK
-381 EWFHQEHLDWTD
+381 EGFHQEHLDWTD
-393 KLAYYRDGSYTRIYP
+393 KLTHYRDGSYTRIYP
-408 DVLHKLLSKDING
+408 DVLHQLLSKDING
-421 VGPMLLTTSEEYNE
+421 IKPVLLTTSKDYNE

-451 ASIIVSLRNEEKER
+451 TSIIVSLRNDENER

-470 QVKKFNDEVIIQR
+470 QLRKIDEEVIINR
-483 VQSLGKRNTVL
+483 VQSLGKRNQPLSSDWGGV
-494 DSKWDGILLSLDK
+494 LLSLDK
-507 IMLSYIQDKNFD
+507 IMLSYIKDKNFD
-519 LVKVIKENKM
+519 VVKVIKENKM

-536 SMWNSWDSLVWEDKR
+536 SVWNSWGSLDWEDKR
-551 INQGYISLFD
+551 INQGFIGLFY

>member
-7 KIQYEEYHTVKYK
+7 KIQCEEYHTVKYK
-20 DSSPIDYTVPRTIP
+20 DSSPIDYRGPIGTQGEKGWWDDDTVKVE
-34 TDSWLDDIFDNKRE
+34 DI
-48 RPSDSSPSSKKPLF
+48 SKKHGSRPLF
-62 LVDTIHS
+62 IVDTIHS

-82 LAQVKKDYV
+82 LSQVKKDYV

-151 ATKKINRNC
+151 ATKQIRRNC
-160 FFGDPLTLIKNKLRH
+160 FIGDPLTLIKNKLRNN
-175 HLQLFGSEIND
+175 LQLFGTTIND
-186 KSVSLVVNEVVNKFI
+186 KSVSTVVNEVVNKFI
-201 DIIDGSR
+201 ELIDQGR
-208 YEGLNIDDRLFKFY
+208 YEGLSVDDRLFKFY
-222 LDKRGI
+222 LDKRGV

-234 GSYKREL
+234 GTYKQHL
-241 IGPSIRKKLKKNGG
+241 IGPSIRKKLKKNGS
-255 RLVDAFMEEKKLSGS
+255 RLVDAFMDEKNLSGA

-281 INLDLYCYAKKIFGI
+281 INLDVYCYAKKVFGV

-302 KGVVLQLLESIN
+302 KGTVLGLLESIN
-314 FVNSPQNGDLL
+314 HVNSPQNADSL
-325 IELLSPCE
+325 IELISPSE

-360 MYCELRRYGVDI
+360 MYCELRGFGVDV
-372 KWIADGSNK
+372 KWMADGSNK
-381 EWFHQEHLDWTD
+381 EGFHQEHLDWTD
-393 KLAYYRDGSYTRIYP
+393 KLTHYRDGSYTRIYP
-408 DVLHKLLSKDING
+408 DVLHQLLSKDING
-421 VGPMLLTTSEEYNE
+421 IKPVLLTTSKDYNE

-451 ASIIVSLRNEEKER
+451 TSIIVSLRNDENER

-470 QVKKFNDEVIIQR
+470 QLRKIDEEVIINR
-483 VQSLGKRNTVL
+483 VQSLGKRNQPLSSDWGGV
-494 DSKWDGILLSLDK
+494 LLSLDK
-507 IMLSYIQDKNFD
+507 IMLSYIKDKNFD
-519 LVKVIKENKM
+519 VVKVIKENKM

-536 SMWNSWDSLVWEDKR
+536 SVWGDYNSLVWEDKR
-551 INQGYISLFD
+551 INQGFIGLFY

>member
-7 KIQYEEYHTVKYK
+7 KIHCEEYHTVKYK
-20 DSSPIDYTVPRTIP
+20 DSSPIDYREPISTEKGWWDDDTVNIEDT
-34 TDSWLDDIFDNKRE
+34 
-48 RPSDSSPSSKKPLF
+48 SKKHGNRPLF

-82 LAQVKKDYV
+82 LSQVKKDYV

-151 ATKKINRNC
+151 ATKQIRRNC
-160 FFGDPLTLIKNKLRH
+160 FIGDPLTLIKNKLRNN
-175 HLQLFGSEIND
+175 LQLFGTTIND
-186 KSVSLVVNEVVNKFI
+186 KSVSTVVNEVVNKFI
-201 DIIDGSR
+201 ELIDQGR
-208 YEGLNIDDRLFKFY
+208 YEGLSVDDRLFKFY
-222 LDKRGI
+222 LDKRGV

-234 GSYKREL
+234 GTYKQHL
-241 IGPSIRKKLKKNGG
+241 IGPSIRKKLKKNGS
-255 RLVDAFMEEKKLSGS
+255 RLVDAFMDEKNLSGA

-281 INLDLYCYAKKIFGI
+281 INLDVYCYAKKVFGI

-302 KGVVLQLLESIN
+302 KGTVLGLLESIN
-314 FVNSPQNGDLL
+314 HVNSPQNADSL
-325 IELLSPCE
+325 IELISPSE

-360 MYCELRRYGVDI
+360 MYCELRGFGVDV
-372 KWIADGSNK
+372 KWMADGSNK
-381 EWFHQEHLDWTD
+381 EGFHQEHLDWTD
-393 KLAYYRDGSYTRIYP
+393 KLTHYRDGSYTRIYP
-408 DVLHKLLSKDING
+408 DVLHQLLSKDIYG
-421 VGPMLLTTSEEYNE
+421 VKPVLLTTSKDYNE

-451 ASIIVSLRNEEKER
+451 TSIIVSLRNDENER

-470 QVKKFNDEVIIQR
+470 QLRKIDEEVIINR
-483 VQSLGKRNTVL
+483 VQSLGKRNQPLSGDWGGV
-494 DSKWDGILLSLDK
+494 LLSLDK
-507 IMLSYIQDKNFD
+507 IMLSYIKDKNFD
-519 LVKVIKENKM
+519 VVKVIKENKM

-536 SMWNSWDSLVWEDKR
+536 SVWNSWGSLDWEDKR
-551 INQGYISLFD
+551 INQGFIGLFY